1 MSMWFSYMLLGIS
14 LSAPVGPVN
23 VAQIK
28 AGLRGG
34 FWNAWCV
41 GIGAMCADVVF
52 MLLIYFGAAAYV
64 TTPLAKLIIWL
75 LGCGVLLKLGY
86 DSIRDA
92 RSVIDTGETG
102 GSPRQESAGSSFLSG
117 FLIAI
122 ANPMNIVFWI
132 GIYGSVMT
140 KTLESSGS
148 GQALWLSCA
157 IFAGVCLW
165 DFSVSLVVHLS
176 RRAVSP
182 RLMKWISIL
191 AGWSL
196 IGFGVYFGYAAVQQT
211 VLLLRG

>member
-64 TTPLAKLIIWL
+64 TTPLAKLIIWA

-92 RSVIDTGETG
+92 RTVIDTGTPAVLPG
-102 GSPRQESAGSSFLSG
+102 GNPSDRRSCPASS
-117 FLIAI
+117 
-122 ANPMNIVFWI
+122 
-132 GIYGSVMT
+132 
-140 KTLESSGS
+140 
-148 GQALWLSCA
+148 
-157 IFAGVCLW
+157 
-165 DFSVSLVVHLS
+165 S
-176 RRAVSP
+176 RLPIR
-182 RLMKWISIL
+182 
-191 AGWSL
+191 
-196 IGFGVYFGYAAVQQT
+196 
-211 VLLLRG
+211 